1 MAEITQGQRDVPY
14 EGANVLGAFAA
25 GRQTAAGTGLKPEAE
40 SMLRLELLKAL
51 ASISETEMELAQ
63 RSVTSYANI
72 VVANSNSYASA
83 VAGLSAAARVGLDN
97 ITRIQNGLEL
107 ALDIKNSNAILSG
120 TNIDEKTAKS
130 MRDVFVQQDTALLTN
145 ENINSL
151 AAILDEQKG
160 DPRAAAQA
168 IQDQI
173 TKSAAL
179 YLNANVS
186 TIRQLQQSGASAS
199 QIVST
204 KMLAQDHVMS
214 LAENGYQAALQAASQ
229 VDPKLASYLQD
240 PSVAQRVRASVVKDT
255 YAGEVH
261 SQFVPSRQEQ
271 RAMKAEQDQAKENVK
286 VFETKIQ
293 EMSVG
298 LPSGVISGLQESLNI
313 NKELIDKGPE
323 GFADSLMGM
332 KAPLEVQMVKQSI
345 QNQLRE
351 LDDPADPLTS
361 AVYAYVTDIP
371 YYENYMASLGFDD
384 VFEFYKYSRN
394 NMDETLDYED
404 LVSALVTDPE
414 TVDDVLKPDVIRN
427 RLQVAGSSG
436 EKGLFRNKNL
446 TRKIERLVGFAVNR
460 GPAWR
465 QFSGTNTEEQLDEA
479 IDALERVGDQEF
491 TQQSEESSGVAADIA
506 ADAEALRGDDDFVDE
521 GDPVEE
527 LDRLDEVDIPASQ
540 SAAERFAEKFRDKPR
555 KLKRT
560 LRAAERYREQLTGM
574 PRETSRDLESK
585 PYVLPGLAPEYVDAP
600 VEEPV
605 VEAAQPRPAVRPRV
619 PSGVAATGRSTDV
632 IRENLRKKADNIKT
646 SEPTAEPEKPSSGIP
661 PAGQR
666 GSLYAD
672 AVKSFEAATGRT
684 MTRTEKLALQD
695 SLQKQ

>member
-14 EGANVLGAFAA
+14 EGTNVLGAFTA

-51 ASISETEMELAQ
+51 SSISETEMELAQ

-97 ITRIQNGLEL
+97 ITRIQNGLEV

-120 TNIDEKTAKS
+120 TNVDEKTAKS

-240 PSVAQRVRASVVKDT
+240 PSVAQRVRASIVKDT
-255 YAGEVH
+255 YAGEIH

-271 RAMKAEQDQAKENVK
+271 RAMKAEQDQARENVK

-298 LPSGVISGLQESLNI
+298 LPSGVISGLQKSLNM

-351 LDDPADPLTS
+351 LDDPSDPLTS
-361 AVYAYVTDIP
+361 AVYAYVTEIP
-371 YYENYMASLGFDD
+371 YYENYMAALGFDD
-384 VFEFYKYSRN
+384 VFEFYKYSSD

-404 LVSALVTDPE
+404 MVSALVTDPE
-414 TVDDVLKPDVIRN
+414 TADDVLKPDVIRN

-465 QFSGTNTEEQLDEA
+465 QFSGTNTEEQLDQA
-479 IDALERVGDQEF
+479 IDALKRVGDQEF
-491 TQQSEESSGVAADIA
+491 TKQLEEAGASE
-506 ADAEALRGDDDFVDE
+506 LRGMQSGRSLEEEVRSDSE
-521 GDPVEE
+521 MPGDGIEE
-527 LDRLDEVDIPASQ
+527 EIDSLDEVDASA
-540 SAAERFAEKFRDKPR
+540 SETAAERFAERFRDKPR

-574 PRETSRDLESK
+574 PRDTSEDLESK

-605 VEAAQPRPAVRPRV
+605 VEAPPPPPAVRPRV
-619 PSGVAATGRSTDV
+619 PSGVATTGRPTDV
-632 IRENLRKKADNIKT
+632 IRTEDFPNLRGEDESTDNSKET
-646 SEPTAEPEKPSSGIP
+646 PEERRDRIRKERL
-661 PAGQR
+661 A
-666 GSLYAD
+666 
-672 AVKSFEAATGRT
+672 
-684 MTRTEKLALQD
+684 KLAARD
-695 SLQKQ
+695 KK